1 MSLTEESKGKEKKVI
16 QIILGEALYLPENG
30 LLNMQE
36 IQSAHEEENVLN
48 DYEIILKIKCNIRN
62 QDVFI

>member
-1 MSLTEESKGKEKKVI
+1 MSLTEESKGKEKRVI

-48 DYEIILKIKCNIRN
+48 DCEIILKIKCNIRN

>member
-1 MSLTEESKGKEKKVI
+1 MSLTEESKGKEKRVI

-48 DYEIILKIKCNIRN
+48 DCEIILTIKCNIRN